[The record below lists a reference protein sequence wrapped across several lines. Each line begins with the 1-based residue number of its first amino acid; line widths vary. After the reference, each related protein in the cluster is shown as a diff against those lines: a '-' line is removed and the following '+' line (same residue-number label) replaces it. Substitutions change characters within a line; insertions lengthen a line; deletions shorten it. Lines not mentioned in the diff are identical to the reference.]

1 MSILSAL
8 GFTLISLA
16 LGGYLVSLLRPAHRN
31 DHHDEHEDF

>member
-16 LGGYLVSLLRPAHRN
+16 IGGYLVSLLRPEHR
-31 DHHDEHEDF
+31 HYQHDEHEDI